1 MHIWNRHSVIL
12 TSRNDKKLKILYG
25 LYFPGKDKWI
35 FSPSLWL
42 RKLYKPSFYW
52 PLPITAGSSCDSF
65 LKVLSHTTETARNN
79 LYENSLLRYLLFC
92 LCVYTL
98 IEHFPY
104 ISPFLQKKNKKPT
117 KQRPSHTFIQHSM
130 GTFSTDFLQF
140 FLPSHLSAS
149 ISEYYII

>member
-52 PLPITAGSSCDSF
+52 PLPIAAGSSCDSF

-104 ISPFLQKKNKKPT
+104 ISPFLQKKKNPLNSVPHIHLYST
-117 KQRPSHTFIQHSM
+117 QWAHSPQIF
-130 GTFSTDFLQF
+130 FSFSCRHIYQQAY
-140 FLPSHLSAS
+140 LSTT
-149 ISEYYII
+149 